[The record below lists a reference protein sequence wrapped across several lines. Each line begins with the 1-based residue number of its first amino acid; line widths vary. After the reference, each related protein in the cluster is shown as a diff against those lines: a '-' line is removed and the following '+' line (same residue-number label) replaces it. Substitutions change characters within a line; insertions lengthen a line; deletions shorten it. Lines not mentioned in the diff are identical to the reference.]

1 MQKTALFWEFYHL
14 AFFDDLHHAHKK
26 RSTTA
31 PAEIGKIYTMIGKDI
46 HEVPKLSSGDIG
58 VLQKLDKTITANTLC
73 DPAKQKKIPMRS
85 CVVTGEKLPKREL
98 LRIVRTI
105 DGTVVCDLSG
115 KINGRGAYIK
125 KDVDVLE
132 KAKKTK
138 ILEKRLECTI
148 SDETYEEVKNE
159 IEKM

>member
-1 MQKTALFWEFYHL
+1 M
-14 AFFDDLHHAHKK
+14 
-26 RSTTA
+26 
-31 PAEIGKIYTMIGKDI
+31 
-46 HEVPKLSSGDIG
+46 
-58 VLQKLDKTITANTLC
+58 
-73 DPAKQKKIPMRS
+73 KQKKIPMRS

-98 LRIVRTI
+98 LRIVRTT

-138 ILEKRLECTI
+138 ILEMK
-148 SDETYEEVKNE
+148 D
-159 IEKM
+159 